1 MPYHGAQAAFVAT
14 SETTASTTYT
24 DLTTPGPAVTVTVG
38 ASGMVMV
45 LIYGQLGNTN
55 VGSQSF
61 ISFAA
66 SGANTQAASDGMALG
81 VQIASSA
88 GLGISAGATFLL
100 TGLNPGSTTFTSKYR
115 VTATTGN
122 FSNRRITAIPLYLPR
137 IPDDAPDK
145 IPEGHAVCPLTKVV
159 VAQETRGI
167 LPLALEHCLALREVY
182 SKQKASFAPGTPEA
196 EEAERNDAACKAFVN
211 GSDGET
217 AHRDG

>member
-122 FSNRRITAIPLYLPR
+122 FSNRRITAIPL
-137 IPDDAPDK
+137 
-145 IPEGHAVCPLTKVV
+145 
-159 VAQETRGI
+159 
-167 LPLALEHCLALREVY
+167 
-182 SKQKASFAPGTPEA
+182 
-196 EEAERNDAACKAFVN
+196 
-211 GSDGET
+211 
-217 AHRDG
+217 